1 MRLGA
6 VRVRSGKTCAG
17 VYQRSLLLSTPGQ
30 PHSLVLRPCGGVS
43 LCTRTG
49 STLAAMPKAAP
60 HRWHSRSVEAAS
72 GPVSGRTAGGGTKV
86 VKVCRTLQ
94 RHGVRC
100 GTLVCPSGSPYCWY
114 EIVKEHN
121 RFGCTLI
128 VIAPAPLFNSGV
140 RTLPLYF
147 VLISNIIH

>member
-1 MRLGA
+1 MRLGT
-6 VRVRSGKTCAG
+6 VRVRSGRPARAYTRGLCCFQPQGSPTC
-17 VYQRSLLLSTPGQ
+17 
-30 PHSLVLRPCGGVS
+30 LVLRPCDGVS

-49 STLAAMPKAAP
+49 STLAVVPKAAP